1 MQRDALTRGVGV
13 GGYIGTRAQA
23 HTHTQTRAH
32 AFLGLT
38 SVHSGGSV
46 SRCCLEIRQTAETQ
60 VQSPI
65 EALSRL
71 VNSRGN
77 LAGKREGD
85 SWYGRDKCRLY

>member
-23 HTHTQTRAH
+23 HTHTNTRARI
-32 AFLGLT
+32 LGLT